1 MADDNSTPAAR
12 SKKSKVTVKP
22 RARRK
27 SPCINPKV
35 IANIIHL
42 SDERKKENAREKWGV
57 ALNEYLRSLGGHEFD
72 IAKHVIM
79 FISQKPS
86 LIDSSYSC
94 KVIPFPVN
102 PIR

>member
-1 MADDNSTPAAR
+1 MAINDSTPATSSVR
-12 SKKSKVTVKP
+12 SKVTVKP

-27 SPCINPKV
+27 SSCINPKV
-35 IANIIHL
+35 IANIVHL

-57 ALNEYLRSLGGHEFD
+57 ALNEYLRSLGHHEFD

-94 KVIPFPVN
+94 KVIPFPFN